1 MGYRIS
7 NVCVYTGGLFA
18 CGALIYSLIQK
29 TYVDDDDDDVI
40 LDVLRCQLTY

>member
-7 NVCVYTGGLFA
+7 NVYVYTCGLFA

-29 TYVDDDDDDVI
+29 TFVDDEDDEVMLDVI
-40 LDVLRCQLTY
+40 RCQLTY